1 MPITPDLI
9 MSVVMKSRPR
19 LHGYA
24 WVVTGDPDLAE
35 DVLQEVS
42 LLALQKADQINDEP
56 HLQGWLHESLR
67 RQGLAAR
74 RKHLAQATQL
84 SSEVLSMLAVV
95 QVEQH
100 NAGHADQVKALRQCI
115 DLLGEKSRDTLAL
128 RYGKNMKPA
137 EIAEK
142 TGRPVRSVY
151 QMITRAHTSL
161 RECVTTKLATQVEGG
176 FNDA

>member
-1 MPITPDLI
+1 MPVTPDLI

-42 LLALQKADQINDEP
+42 LLALQKADQINDQT

-74 RKHLAQATQL
+74 RKKMNQAAQL
-84 SSEVLSMLAVV
+84 SSEVLDMLAAV
-95 QVEQH
+95 QVDQR
-100 NAGHADQVKALRQCI
+100 NAGHAQQVKALRQCI
-115 DLLGEKSRDTLAL
+115 ELLGDKSRDTLAM

-137 EIAEK
+137 EIAQ
-142 TGRPVRSVY
+142 TTNRPVRSVY

-161 RECVTTKLATQVEGG
+161 RQCVTAKLASKGG
-176 FNDA
+176 GRDAR